1 MSGLGK
7 QQLLALADRLSER
20 DLNIIRSVDRFRFL
34 QAEQLRRLYFHEIST
49 PGGSARIC
57 RRALARLVD
66 ERLLHRLS
74 RRVGGV
80 RAGSS
85 GHIYAL
91 ATAGRRLLAYR
102 DGGGLPS
109 DRGVYEPGEGFVQHT
124 LAIAEL
130 YVSLVETERA
140 GRLHMVRFDP
150 EPDCW
155 RTPPAAFAGSVV
167 LKPDAYVELAAGEYE
182 HANFVEV
189 DLASEGR
196 QALLRK
202 LRAYVSYYRSGREQ
216 AEHGWFPRIV
226 WITTTQART
235 TVIQALIR
243 TLPGATRSLFA
254 VGLPGQAVDLLLG
267 TVGQTTLPGAV
278 HE

>member
-1 MSGLGK
+1 MSGIGK

-20 DLNIIRSVDRFRFL
+20 DLDIIRSVDRFRLL
-34 QAEQLRRLYFHEIST
+34 QAEQLRKLYFHEIST

-66 ERLLHRLS
+66 QRLLHRLS
-74 RRVGGV
+74 RRVGGI

-85 GHIYAL
+85 GHIYTL
-91 ATAGRRLLAYR
+91 TPAGKRLLAYR
-102 DGGGLPS
+102 NGNGLPS
-109 DRGVYEPGEGFVQHT
+109 DRGVHEPGEGFAQHT

-130 YVSLVETERA
+130 YVTLIETERT
-140 GRLHMVRFDP
+140 GRLQLTRFDP

-155 RTPPAAFAGSVV
+155 RTQPTAFAGAV

-182 HANFVEV
+182 HANFVEI

-196 QALLRK
+196 QALQRK

-216 AEHGWFPRIV
+216 SAHGWFPRV
-226 WITTTQART
+226 AWITTTGVRAD
-235 TVIQALIR
+235 VIEALIR
-243 TLPGATRSLFA
+243 TLPGATRPLFS
-254 VGLPGQAVDLLLG
+254 VGLPGQAVELLLG
-267 TVGQTTLPGAV
+267 TVGEAEDA

>member
-20 DLNIIRSVDRFRFL
+20 DLEIIRTVDRFRLL
-34 QAEQLRRLYFHEIST
+34 QGEQLRSLYFHEIST

-66 ERLLHRLS
+66 QRLLHRLS
-74 RRVGGV
+74 RRIGGV
-80 RAGSS
+80 RAGST
-85 GHIYAL
+85 GHIYTLTPA
-91 ATAGRRLLAYR
+91 ARRLLAYR
-102 DGGGLPS
+102 NGHGLPS
-109 DRGVYEPGEGFVQHT
+109 DRGVHEPGEGFVQHT

-130 YVSLVETERA
+130 HVTLAEAERI
-140 GRLHMVRFDP
+140 GRLRLARFDP

-155 RTPPAAFAGSVV
+155 RVHASAFTTSAV

-182 HANFVEV
+182 HANFVEI

-202 LRAYVSYYRSGREQ
+202 LRAYLSYYRSGREQ
-216 AEHGWFPRIV
+216 SAHGWFPRIV
-226 WITTTQART
+226 WITTTGSRAE
-235 TVIQALIR
+235 VIEALIR
-243 TLPGATRSLFA
+243 TLPGTTRSLFA
-254 VGLPGQAVDLLLG
+254 VGLPGRAVDLLLG
-267 TVGQTTLPGAV
+267 AAGQAPVSEAA